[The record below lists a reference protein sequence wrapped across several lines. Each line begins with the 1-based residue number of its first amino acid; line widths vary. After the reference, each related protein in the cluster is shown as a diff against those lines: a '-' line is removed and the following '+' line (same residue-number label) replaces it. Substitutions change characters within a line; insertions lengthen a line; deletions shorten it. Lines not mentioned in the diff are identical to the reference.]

1 MRPETVAVKKQ
12 YEKPM
17 LHVIDLAADEVLGVG
32 CKATSGA
39 AQQAIHAQRQ
49 AAVKLGASDPKD
61 LSSCISSSPG

>member
-32 CKATSGA
+32 CKATSGGSATGNTCA
-39 AQQAIHAQRQ
+39 A
-49 AAVKLGASDPKD
+49 
-61 LSSCISSSPG
+61 SSCGEVGS